1 MLLGLL
7 VPQKLLSGVRD
18 KAKKLKAC
26 EHLGLG
32 RDPSPAQGTCEQGA
46 AAGVCSDHLWGK
58 VGIRGAVR

>member
-7 VPQKLLSGVRD
+7 VPQKLLPGVRD
-18 KAKKLKAC
+18 KAKELKAC

-32 RDPSPAQGTCEQGA
+32 RDPNLAQGACKQGA

-58 VGIRGAVR
+58 AGIRGAVR